1 MIKDGFRGGVDGAVR
16 GWPLKKEGVCWGGGA
31 WGGVRGEAEVL
42 QQECSVRATLDA
54 HQVADDQVGKWGAI
68 LGVGKANDGA
78 IQAID
83 DFKVRKKC
91 YDEKHC
97 FLLKISIF
105 SRFRGRKRCGFF
117 CAEYSR
123 TLHN

>member
-1 MIKDGFRGGVDGAVR
+1 MRWAYAKREMRRRVRGAVRRCPMIKDGFRGGVDGAVR

-83 DFKVRKKC
+83 DFKVRKKM
-91 YDEKHC
+91 
-97 FLLKISIF
+97 L
-105 SRFRGRKRCGFF
+105 
-117 CAEYSR
+117 
-123 TLHN
+123 